1 MAYTFHYQIGRMS
14 NTRSTSYTWTAVKA
28 VLDRNNLAYE
38 ITIAGML
45 ADVEFSIKDK
55 ADAVAFR
62 TKFERELKTVHRNI
76 MYRVDITPC

>member
-1 MAYTFHYQIGRMS
+1 MQ
-14 NTRSTSYTWTAVKA
+14 A

-55 ADAVAFR
+55 VDAVAFR
-62 TKFERELKTVHRNI
+62 AKFERELKTVHRNI
-76 MYRVDITPC
+76 LYRVDIAPC